1 MASPLTGEYQVGLGT
16 LVFGYDTAAPEV
28 SLVKV
33 NGLGPV
39 VVPQTAP
46 RALAPG
52 AAVGVDVSGSRMVEL
67 DVEIFT
73 PGDDESAGEWWA
85 DLADAF
91 DAMETGLGSLYVWF
105 PGIGHRELV
114 GRPRGTTD
122 DGLVSLPYGYIVMTL
137 RWECTAGTLGD
148 PIVEEP

>member
-1 MASPLTGEYQVGLGT
+1 MASPLTGEYQVGLGS

-39 VVPQTAP
+39 VLAQTAP
-46 RALAPG
+46 RALAAG
-52 AAVGVDVSGSRMVEL
+52 SAVGVDVSASRMVEL

-73 PGDDESAGEWWA
+73 PGDDESAGEWWI
-85 DLADAF
+85 DLATAF
-91 DAMETGLGSLYVWF
+91 DAMDTGLGSLYVWL

-114 GRPRGTTD
+114 GRPRGTSD
-122 DGLVSLPYGYIVMTL
+122 DGLVSLPYGYIAMTL
-137 RWECTAGTLGD
+137 RWECTAGSLGTD
-148 PIVEEP
+148 LVVVP